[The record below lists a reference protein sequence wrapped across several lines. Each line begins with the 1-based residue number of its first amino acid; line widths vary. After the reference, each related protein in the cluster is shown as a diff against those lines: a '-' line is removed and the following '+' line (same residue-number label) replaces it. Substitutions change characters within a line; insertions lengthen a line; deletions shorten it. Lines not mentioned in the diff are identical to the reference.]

1 MLFLLALVVFVV
13 LAAFWAGIFRRLGW
27 SPWFALLMVIPL
39 ASLVIVLVLAFN
51 KWPIERRVEELER
64 ELAKPR

>member
-13 LAAFWAGIFRRLGW
+13 LAGFWAGIFRRIGW
-27 SPWFALLMVIPL
+27 SPWFALLMLIPL
-39 ASLVIVLVLAFN
+39 SSVVIVLVLAFN

-64 ELAKPR
+64 EAAQRR